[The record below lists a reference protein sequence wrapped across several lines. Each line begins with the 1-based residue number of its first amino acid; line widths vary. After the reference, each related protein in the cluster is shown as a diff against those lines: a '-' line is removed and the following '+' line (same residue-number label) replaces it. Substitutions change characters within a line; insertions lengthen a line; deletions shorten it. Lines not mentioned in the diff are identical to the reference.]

1 MKDPKFTRLYEMAK
15 RNFWRTFSPSGKS
28 MTWMRKTEAFTVS

>member
-1 MKDPKFTRLYEMAK
+1 MKDPKFTHLYEMAK
-15 RNFWRTFSPSGKS
+15 KELLEDILPSGKS